1 LNPEILQKLRNNF
14 YDDPKNVL
22 AQNVCTRIDPFDVCL
37 SRKHIAE
44 TQHAFT
50 HKVRNGFVI
59 LQIGL
64 LLVGFDCHFTFHYS
78 DYFFVISVLQIDTEG
93 KPITNQKNSGRCWVF
108 AALNVIRVPFMQQ
121 HNLDE
126 FEFSQAYLFFW
137 DKVRHFEYC
146 NLTQKKVCLK
156 CGETSRFSFFRLNAA
171 TISLPIW

>member
-1 LNPEILQKLRNNF
+1 LGPEILQKLRSNF
-14 YDDPKNVL
+14 YNDQKNVL

-50 HKVRNGFVI
+50 HKVWNEFVI
-59 LQIGL
+59 MQIGL
-64 LLVGFDCHFTFHYS
+64 LLVGFDWHFPFNFY

-121 HNLDE
+121 RNLDE

-137 DKVRHFEYC
+137 DKVRHFEFC
-146 NLTQKKVCLK
+146 NL
-156 CGETSRFSFFRLNAA
+156 
-171 TISLPIW
+171 I